1 MYTIQKIKMYKNCIN
16 IHFYAREICKK
27 SLGLKRVSLVF

>member
-16 IHFYAREICKK
+16 IHFYTREICKK
-27 SLGLKRVSLVF
+27 SPGLKRVSLVF